1 MLQVFLVAWG
11 LLEAAVLVVLS
22 GHCPPAF
29 ADPLR
34 HLVPHSLTTTFT
46 ARPPLTAPTPAYLVG
61 TVLAVL
67 GAALRGACYHAL
79 GARFTFELSI
89 PSAGGHGHGLVTDG
103 LYGVVRHPS
112 YVGLHM
118 LAVGWLLCALDP
130 RGWVV
135 SVCAA
140 GLSGARWGMDRCAR
154 DGIVTPMLACMWA
167 TALATLLIGIH
178 QRMGREDAMLERH
191 FGEAWRAWAKK
202 VPYRL
207 VPGVY

>member
-67 GAALRGACYHAL
+67 GAALRGACNRAL

-89 PSAGGHGHGLVTDG
+89 LTDPSASGCGLGHGLVTDG

-140 GLSGARWGMDRCAR
+140 ALSGARWGMDRCAG
-154 DGIVTPMLACMWA
+154 DGIVTLVARLRRC
-167 TALATLLIGIH
+167 TG
-178 QRMGREDAMLERH
+178 GREGAVLTHSHDSGIDVEGIASQVARRH
-191 FGEAWRAWAKK
+191 
-202 VPYRL
+202 
-207 VPGVY
+207 